1 MSDMWADKA
10 KDVIQEAKSAKPRS
24 LKRPQMQAMPK
35 HFADG
40 GPVDEFPLQTA
51 WAQYRQGLAHGGE
64 AEGYKRG
71 GASPEETEFQNRMK
85 KILRQ
90 DEQDPE
96 RAAAFLQAQQS
107 YEMPTHERGAYSNR
121 VLPVPAHDV
130 QPTIGDIPGITPKQ
144 AEALSWKKFH
154 QLAKGGT
161 LFTLGGDRSNLG
173 RLTHINGKELAWPV
187 DLHAGTKY
195 MTEPNKGAVWAN
207 AQGAASA
214 LQKNIREAAKKG
226 PVFGAF
232 APMGPTAVDSSR
244 NMIDVLMAQVP
255 GAGISKKDAKMFDD
269 GLKSGAH
276 IKGSG
281 EKFERDREKT
291 REIMKDWPGVLNA
304 EKAADFV
311 KSLSGAHRSAI
322 VKYMEMAPFQKAGF
336 PSVGV
341 TRAAITDPDIL
352 GAAGNLM
359 GHHVVELHPDK
370 YDPEQLAFEHS
381 TYPVPTKGELVG
393 RLPMVE
399 RHVAMPDYTE
409 KQVMD
414 PAVLKTGEKAGQPL
428 IIHPYSPNPLGRA
441 SYRGNTEM
449 RQAIQPIN
457 ERMLESIQEKHGS
470 DFARG
475 GPAKG
480 HEFGHHPVHGIPGVH
495 IVTAEAGEPV
505 FTGEK

>member
-1 MSDMWADKA
+1 MSCLSLTCPWGQRKPDLSKIHVDVVERKWIIDAVTSNYKTAAMIANTYNLNVRTIQKWVIRARDGNTMRDGVGRPPVFNEKA
-10 KDVIQEAKSAKPRS
+10 K
-24 LKRPQMQAMPK
+24 
-35 HFADG
+35 
-40 GPVDEFPLQTA
+40 
-51 WAQYRQGLAHGGE
+51 
-64 AEGYKRG
+64 
-71 GASPEETEFQNRMK
+71 
-85 KILRQ
+85 
-90 DEQDPE
+90 
-96 RAAAFLQAQQS
+96 
-107 YEMPTHERGAYSNR
+107 
-121 VLPVPAHDV
+121 
-130 QPTIGDIPGITPKQ
+130 
-144 AEALSWKKFH
+144 
-154 QLAKGGT
+154 
-161 LFTLGGDRSNLG
+161 
-173 RLTHINGKELAWPV
+173 
-187 DLHAGTKY
+187 
-195 MTEPNKGAVWAN
+195 
-207 AQGAASA
+207 
-214 LQKNIREAAKKG
+214 
-226 PVFGAF
+226 
-232 APMGPTAVDSSR
+232 
-244 NMIDVLMAQVP
+244 
-255 GAGISKKDAKMFDD
+255 
-269 GLKSGAH
+269 
-276 IKGSG
+276 
-281 EKFERDREKT
+281 
-291 REIMKDWPGVLNA
+291 EIMKDWPGVLNA

-311 KSLSGAHRSAI
+311 KGFSGAHRSAI

-475 GPAKG
+475 GSAKG
-480 HEFGHHPVHGIPGVH
+480 REFGHHPVHGIPGVH